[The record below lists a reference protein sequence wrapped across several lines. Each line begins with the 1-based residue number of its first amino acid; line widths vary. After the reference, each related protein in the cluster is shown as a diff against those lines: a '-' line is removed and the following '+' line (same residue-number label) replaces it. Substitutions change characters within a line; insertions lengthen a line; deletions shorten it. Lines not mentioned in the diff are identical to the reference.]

1 MTTTLEPT
9 SNEKPENSAP
19 YTGGQL
25 LCELLEAVEGLENHV
40 LFGARELDDTDVV
53 VQVFTNL
60 AMRIRKQAVAEGLV
74 QSLDDDDGTSGRLT
88 IGEALMAAD
97 KASSN
102 TDESPP
108 TIRDA
113 AALLRRL
120 VDLQDALR
128 IVLSGQ
134 DELVGDSKRAI
145 GRVLAPQFSRLA
157 VDAMEWARTAQQKG
171 LLKAGEEWSA

>member
-1 MTTTLEPT
+1 MGCILHPGSEVSASGRAPGSYLPHREQAMTTTLEPT

-74 QSLDDDDGTSGRLT
+74 QS
-88 IGEALMAAD
+88 
-97 KASSN
+97 
-102 TDESPP
+102 
-108 TIRDA
+108 
-113 AALLRRL
+113 
-120 VDLQDALR
+120 
-128 IVLSGQ
+128 
-134 DELVGDSKRAI
+134 
-145 GRVLAPQFSRLA
+145 
-157 VDAMEWARTAQQKG
+157 
-171 LLKAGEEWSA
+171 